1 MNGLKKNK
9 NKILRY
15 SALHA
20 VYKSKEMTYG
30 GLGEIVWDDHWC
42 LFNAAGIRASSALGW
57 NDRNE

>member
-1 MNGLKKNK
+1 MPTVNGLKKNK

-30 GLGEIVWDDHWC
+30 GLGEIVWDDH
-42 LFNAAGIRASSALGW
+42 
-57 NDRNE
+57 